1 MLKRRGLFKAKK
13 GGLFDR
19 NFHLGLMYGLFKK
32 NHNIQIGLEYLQLQ
46 RDYLKGDPIDKWDN
60 SYFGVYF
67 GYRYLLS
74 ANRQKLNWF
83 CFFSYTIF
91 NATYLEYQR
100 GFPFEKEHNELIFLN
115 TGGMGLNYRP
125 TKPINVFLGIGLSS
139 SKGFFL
145 NFEEPY
151 LNIRL
156 GLEYRFIK

>member
-1 MLKRRGLFKAKK
+1 MLKRRGQFKAKK

-83 CFFSYTIF
+83 CFFPIL
-91 NATYLEYQR
+91 YLM
-100 GFPFEKEHNELIFLN
+100 PPISNIKE
-115 TGGMGLNYRP
+115 
-125 TKPINVFLGIGLSS
+125 VFL
-139 SKGFFL
+139 
-145 NFEEPY
+145 
-151 LNIRL
+151 
-156 GLEYRFIK
+156 